1 MTKVMNDALDGG
13 HGDNASN
20 CDDDD
25 YNNDN
30 DNGSNDDGNLH
41 LLIIITI
48 SMISIVIIIFSSF
61 VFFIDL
67 FNYQPR
73 YIYMDIKKV
82 WLNIFMECKEYYF
95 KTTVY
100 YTMGIDQW
108 ITK

>member
-1 MTKVMNDALDGG
+1 MTKMMTNALDGG
-13 HGDNASN
+13 DGDNASD

-30 DNGSNDDGNLH
+30 DDGSNDDGHLH

-48 SMISIVIIIFSSF
+48 SMISIIIIIIFSSF
-61 VFFIDL
+61 VIFIDL

-82 WLNIFMECKEYYF
+82 WLNIFMEC
-95 KTTVY
+95 
-100 YTMGIDQW
+100 
-108 ITK
+108 